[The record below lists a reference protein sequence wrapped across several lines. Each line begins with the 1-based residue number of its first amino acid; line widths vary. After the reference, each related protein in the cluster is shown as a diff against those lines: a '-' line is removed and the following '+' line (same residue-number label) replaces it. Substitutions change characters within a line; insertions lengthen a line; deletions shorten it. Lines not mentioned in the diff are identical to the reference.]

1 MCVCIYIYIYIY
13 NKYYIYI
20 YLKIY
25 GSTSMFLLYGP
36 ISLPLSIW
44 GGGTLLP
51 LDDREVREARDHA
64 GHFSVSLVTS
74 ECPAQSLTQTKG
86 SMKV

>member
-1 MCVCIYIYIYIY
+1 MAPLPCFYFMALSVCL
-13 NKYYIYI
+13 
-20 YLKIY
+20 YLF
-25 GSTSMFLLYGP
+25 G
-36 ISLPLSIW
+36 